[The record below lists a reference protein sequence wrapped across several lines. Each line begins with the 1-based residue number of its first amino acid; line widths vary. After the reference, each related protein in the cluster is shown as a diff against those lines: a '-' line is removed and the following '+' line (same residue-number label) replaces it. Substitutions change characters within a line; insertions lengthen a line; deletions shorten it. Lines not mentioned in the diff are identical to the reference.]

1 MHRVYK
7 KLGDIYRTSFLRNS
21 SDGSVRRVW
30 KCCFNTQSGKPCR
43 YVDFSSSHMRQHVKN
58 NHYNDDPQTKN
69 NHSNDDPQTKNNHSN
84 DDPQTKNNHSN
95 DDPQT
100 KNNHSNDD
108 PLTLPENDVVSE
120 KTLPGNVVVSE
131 KTLPENVDVVKKC
144 MRSRP
149 DVLKPEKVSRRK
161 IIIGEISDQKWK
173 YQDMYAP
180 NSPCRDVPASGG
192 IEEDF
197 FYDESGMSQ
206 ASTTD
211 TTPNK
216 NDSSLGLHPFV
227 LESALDQIGV
237 NSFVQ
242 SLFAE

>member
-58 NHYNDDPQTKN
+58 NHY
-69 NHSNDDPQTKNNHSN
+69 
-84 DDPQTKNNHSN
+84 N

>member
-58 NHYNDDPQTKN
+58 NHY
-69 NHSNDDPQTKNNHSN
+69 NDDPQTKNNHSN